1 MISIHC
7 HPDHDY
13 PFHSGEEEE
22 TGLGAGEGTTLNLP
36 LLPKTS
42 WNEYKPALE
51 KAVKR
56 IQEFGATAM
65 VVSMGLD
72 TLEGDPCAVRRA
84 GFKLSGNDY
93 LEMGKTIGHNKIP
106 TLFIQEGGYKMD
118 KIAQAA
124 ADVLAGFAESQ
135 RHVEGNDL

>member
-1 MISIHC
+1 MTRIH
-7 HPDHDY
+7 
-13 PFHSGEEEE
+13 
-22 TGLGAGEGTTLNLP
+22 
-36 LLPKTS
+36 
-42 WNEYKPALE
+42 
-51 KAVKR
+51 
-56 IQEFGATAM
+56 EFGATAL

-72 TLEGDPCAVRRA
+72 TLEGDPCAVVRA

-93 LEMGKTIGHNKIP
+93 LEMGKTIGYNKIP

-135 RHVEGNDL
+135 QHVQGNDL

>member
-13 PFHSGEEEE
+13 PFHSGWEDE
-22 TGLGAGEGTTLNLP
+22 TGRGSGAGTTLNLP
-36 LLPKTS
+36 LLPTTT

-56 IQEFGATAM
+56 IQEFGATAL

-106 TLFIQEGGYKMD
+106 TLFMQEGGYEMD
-118 KIAQAA
+118 NLAQAA

-135 RHVEGNDL
+135 QNVEGDDL